1 MSSHPCVWQFLAMWK
16 RPQPRYASD
25 WTRWLHAGSDNLG
38 WVPMEMMEKVWKKKE
53 SKLANHFC
61 TYLLEHE
68 VSISAYYSRLVG
80 GFTPE
85 KYQLGWVIIHEFH
98 DDIPN
103 KNGKIWKNLI
113 QSCSSHQPAILCCV
127 DTWLMHSKITCWE
140 ARPTVSPMDS
150 PQSSAM
156 RLRWS
161 FFHWP
166 QPMMS
171 VDRICNTYRYWYI
184 YIYI

>member
-1 MSSHPCVWQFLAMWK
+1 MFGNFWQCESVHSLDT
-16 RPQPRYASD
+16 RPIGHDGFMPD
-25 WTRWLHAGSDNLG
+25 PITLAGSR
-38 WVPMEMMEKVWKKKE
+38 WRWWRRYEKKKE

-184 YIYI
+184 YIYIYI